1 MERAKYKSLATI
13 LAAIGLMAP
22 LLVGC
27 GGSEPSDESA
37 QNDSG
42 SAPEMVRRTPPSAAD
57 PSSSQSDQEDFR
69 VVPDVDG
76 RLEQD
81 GMGLSTIIDA
91 SSKKAYA
98 DSLRWIAE
106 DVSARQYQ
114 NLERAIRF
122 ISAYNSTVL
131 GDEQRLLEYLDGKT
145 GNEVINEA
153 GRLMAQRRGG

>member
-1 MERAKYKSLATI
+1 
-13 LAAIGLMAP
+13 
-22 LLVGC
+22 
-27 GGSEPSDESA
+27 
-37 QNDSG
+37 
-42 SAPEMVRRTPPSAAD
+42 MVRRTPPSAAD